1 MPNFVIEHS
10 GSLTEQID
18 AETIM
23 DKVFAGAKNS
33 GHFPPEAIKIRVEPR
48 PQFRLHHVSKD
59 FLHVSAHILSG
70 RTDEQKIEISNA
82 VLEQLKTLDLSSVF
96 VSVEIVDIHRAS
108 FVDFTY

>member
-10 GSLTEQID
+10 GSLEQQID
-18 AETIM
+18 ADTIM
-23 DKVFAGAKNS
+23 DRVFAGAKSS

-48 PQFRLHHVSKD
+48 PKFRLHDVSKD

-70 RTDEQKIEISNA
+70 RTDEQKSEISNA
-82 VLEQLKTLDLSSVF
+82 VLTELKELDLTSVF

-108 FVDFTY
+108 FVDHTF